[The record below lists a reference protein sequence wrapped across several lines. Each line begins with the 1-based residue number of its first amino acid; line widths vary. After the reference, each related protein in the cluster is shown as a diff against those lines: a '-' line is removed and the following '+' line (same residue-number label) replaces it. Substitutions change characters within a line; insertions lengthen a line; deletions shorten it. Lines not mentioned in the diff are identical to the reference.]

1 MMDLKTSFMFVI
13 DVINWVK
20 EYIKYRDYSIES
32 VWVHYT
38 AMKTSRPDLYE
49 DVVPEWATENRLFW
63 DDEYAEHCMRIKHPS
78 EKKIRRLI
86 DLAPEECTVNW
97 IEVKYYYNDTL
108 YKYIALPDT
117 FSWPP
122 PGSAGAQFFI
132 PIQRAELCSPDDGT
146 VFDVTANVK
155 KVHGP
160 RGNFHGAEFPI
171 KTMFSFDDETLKAKF
186 PILKI
191 MNILGKTWEF
201 STLNDSLGPQ
211 SLPVDL
217 PAK

>member
-1 MMDLKTSFMFVI
+1 MDMMKMFMFFV
-13 DVINWVK
+13 DMYNCLK
-20 EYIKYRDYSIES
+20 EYLVFRDYSIES

-49 DVVPEWATENRLFW
+49 DIVPEWATENRLFW
-63 DDEYAEHCMRIKHPS
+63 DEDYAEHCMSIKHPS
-78 EKKIRRLI
+78 EKKVRRLI

-97 IEVKYYYNDTL
+97 VETKYYYNNTL
-108 YKYIALPDT
+108 YKYIAIPDN
-117 FSWPP
+117 FMWPP
-122 PGSAGAQFFI
+122 PGHTGASFFV
-132 PIQRAELCSPDDGT
+132 PIQKAVLCSPDDDAE
-146 VFDVTANVK
+146 FDITTQTK
-155 KVHGP
+155 RVHGP

-191 MNILGKTWEF
+191 TNLLGTTWKF
-201 STLNDSLGPQ
+201 DTLKDTLGPQ
-211 SLPVDL
+211 SLAVDL